1 MNVSNAAYSLPLTEY
16 KPGLQKEGIDPLR
29 TADEETSW
37 YAPIEKVTPRVYHK
51 YAKQSL
57 LDKLYG
63 SEEKEDEPKED
74 EGEGKTDGD
83 LKEDNQPETPETP
96 AQPENPTSEPETPAQ
111 PENPTTEPE
120 ATTNENSE
128 AK

>member
-29 TADEETSW
+29 TADEEKSW

-63 SEEKEDEPKED
+63 SEEDEPKED

-83 LKEDNQPETPETP
+83 LKDDNQPETP
-96 AQPENPTSEPETPAQ
+96 AVNPETPAQ

-120 ATTNENSE
+120 DPANENSGE
-128 AK
+128 K

>member
-63 SEEKEDEPKED
+63 SEEEEDEPKED

-83 LKEDNQPETPETP
+83 LKDDSQTETPEPTTP
-96 AQPENPTSEPETPAQ
+96 TEPENPAQ